1 MEIQSN
7 QSSTDDFILLGIFSH
22 SPTDLVLFSLVMVVF
37 TVALCGNVI
46 LLFLIYI
53 DPRLHTPMYFF
64 LSQLSLMDLML
75 VCTNVP
81 KMVVNFL
88 SGRKSISFVGC
99 GIQIGLFVCLV
110 GSEGLLLGL
119 MAYDRYV
126 AISHPL
132 HYPVLMSQRV
142 CLQIVGSSW
151 AFGIID
157 GVIQM
162 VVVMTFPY
170 CGWREVN
177 HFFCEML
184 SLLKLACIDT
194 SIFENVIYACC
205 VFMLFLPFS
214 IIVASYARILRAVL
228 RMRSAQA
235 GKKALATCSSHLTAV
250 SLFYG
255 AAMFI
260 YLRPQRYRAPSHDK
274 VVSIFYTVLT
284 PMLNPFIY
292 SLRNR
297 EVMGALRKGLDHC
310 RIGSQH

>member
-1 MEIQSN
+1 MEIGLN
-7 QSSTDDFILLGIFSH
+7 QSSTDGFILLGIFSH
-22 SPTDLVLFSLVMVVF
+22 SQTDLVLFSAVMVVF
-37 TVALCGNVI
+37 TVALCGNV
-46 LLFLIYI
+46 LLIFLIYA

-64 LSQLSLMDLML
+64 LSQLSLMDLVL

-81 KMVVNFL
+81 KMAANFL
-88 SGRKSISFVGC
+88 SGRKSISFVCC

-132 HYPVLMSQRV
+132 HYPNLMSQGV

-157 GVIQM
+157 GLIQM

-170 CGWREVN
+170 CGLREVD

-184 SLLKLACIDT
+184 SLLKLACMDM
-194 SIFENVIYACC
+194 SIFENVIFACC
-205 VFMLFLPFS
+205 VFMLLLPFS
-214 IIVASYARILRAVL
+214 IIVASYARILGAVL
-228 RMRSAQA
+228 HMRSAQA
-235 GKKALATCSSHLTAV
+235 RKKALATCSSHLTAV

-260 YLRPQRYRAPSHDK
+260 YLRPRRYRAPSHDK
-274 VVSIFYTVLT
+274 VVSVFYTVLT
-284 PMLNPFIY
+284 PMLNPLIY

-297 EVMGALRKGLDHC
+297 EVMGALMKGLDRR
-310 RIGSQH
+310 RIVNQH

>member
-37 TVALCGNVI
+37 TVALCGNVL

-132 HYPVLMSQRV
+132 HYPVLMNQRV

-260 YLRPQRYRAPSHDK
+260 YLRPRHYRAPSHDK